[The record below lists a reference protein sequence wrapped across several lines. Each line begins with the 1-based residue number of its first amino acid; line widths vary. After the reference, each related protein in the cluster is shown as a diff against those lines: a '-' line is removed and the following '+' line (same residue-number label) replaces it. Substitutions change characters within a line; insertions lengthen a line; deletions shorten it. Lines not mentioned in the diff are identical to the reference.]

1 MARFFCFLL
10 HLPSHKINHPDMKR
24 AAFYLLTIAGLFTSL
39 IGTAQVQ
46 NNVKWKF
53 SAEPVANGDV
63 VLHFTANIDR
73 EWHMYGLDLP
83 EGGPQSTVFTFKN
96 KDGYKLVG
104 KMNFTPAPTV
114 VYDDVF
120 KLNVKY
126 FTGKA
131 DFTQKIKVGTA
142 KTVEGN
148 IAYQTCKEGTCM
160 YNEQNFSIALPENK
174 ASVASSTPPAK
185 TAVTE
190 VKADTAK
197 AVVTTA
203 KPTSKET
210 KSMGGFILLAILTGF
225 GALLTP
231 CVFPMIPMTVSFFM
245 SKQTSKASSILNAA
259 VFGFSIILTYT
270 LLGVIVSLPGVGSDI
285 TNQITSSWITNLI
298 FGVLFLVFAA
308 SLFGVF
314 EIVLPGSLASKA
326 DSKAEK
332 GGLIGSFFLG
342 LTTVIVSLSC
352 VGPFVGALLV
362 QSATGV
368 SLRPIVGMFSFS
380 VAFALPFVILAAF
393 PSLLKNLPKSGGWL
407 NAVKVVMGFILLAF
421 SLQFFLVIDSVYHWN
436 ILTREIFLSLWIAI
450 FSMLGLY
457 LLGKIKFKLDSEVK
471 HVGFFRLVLAILTFS
486 FVIYLIPGLF
496 GAPLK
501 ALSGLLPNEGENSA
515 FYERQTS
522 PIAIEA
528 NNNEPKITAKYSDI
542 LHLPFGLQGYFDYDE
557 ALAAAKVANKPL
569 FIDFVGHT
577 CRECKKMEGQVLSD
591 PRIIQ
596 RLRDNFVV
604 VALYVDEPAKLP
616 VSEQYTSK
624 LDGLLKTTLGEK
636 NKDIQVAKFGLNGQP
651 YYVITDQDEKPLGDP
666 HAYDLSIDNFIQFLD
681 NGKKIYETK
690 HNAGK

>member
-1 MARFFCFLL
+1 
-10 HLPSHKINHPDMKR
+10 MKR

-53 SAEPVANGDV
+53 SAESVANGDV

-83 EGGPQSTVFTFKN
+83 EGGPQSTEFTFKN

-104 KMNFTPAPTV
+104 KINFTPAPTV

-131 DFTQKIKVGTA
+131 DFTQKIIVGNA

-160 YNEQNFSIALPENK
+160 YSEQNFSIALPENK
-174 ASVASSTPPAK
+174 TAIASSNTIADTSAK
-185 TAVTE
+185 TAVAE

-197 AVVTTA
+197 AVVTAA
-203 KPTSKET
+203 KPTSKDT

-368 SLRPIVGMFSFS
+368 SMRPIIGMFSFS
-380 VAFALPFVILAAF
+380 VAFALPFVVLAAF

-457 LLGKIKFKLDSEVK
+457 LLGKIKFKLDSETK
-471 HVGFFRLVLAILTFS
+471 HIGFFRLILAILTFS
-486 FVIYLIPGLF
+486 FVVYLIPGLF

-501 ALSGLLPNEGENSA
+501 ALSGLIPNEGENAA
-515 FYERQTS
+515 FYEKQAS
-522 PIAIEA
+522 PAEA
-528 NNNEPKITAKYSDI
+528 PNNATKITAKYSDI
-542 LHLPFGLQGYFDYDE
+542 LRLPFGLQGYFDYDE
-557 ALAAAKVANKPL
+557 ALAAAKLANKPL

-577 CRECKKMEGQVLSD
+577 CRECKKMDGQVLSD

-604 VALYVDEPAKLP
+604 VALYVDEPATLP
-616 VSEQYTSK
+616 TSELYTSK
-624 LDGLLKTTLGEK
+624 LDGLLKSTLGEK

-651 YYVITDQDEKPLGDP
+651 YYIITDQDEKPLGDP
-666 HAYDLSIDNFIQFLD
+666 HSYDLSIDNFIQFLD
-681 NGKKIYETK
+681 NGKKIYEMK
-690 HNAGK
+690 HSAGK